1 MEMKYGRF
9 FKLKNGEKEYIE
21 ISDEYDSFYERDRRM
36 DSLKNKVWEYHKET
50 EDTDEEIEKIR
61 RVKHKIKNGLNKW
74 EIALLI
80 ALCSIYAS
88 ILQICPM
95 WLKVL
100 VVFLTILWT
109 VYCYRKDNQTT
120 NEI

>member
-21 ISDEYDSFYERDRRM
+21 ISDEYDSFYERDSRM

-50 EDTDEEIEKIR
+50 EDTDEES

>member
-1 MEMKYGRF
+1 MKYGRF

-21 ISDEYDSFYERDRRM
+21 ISDEYDLFYERDSRM
-36 DSLKNKVWEYHKET
+36 DSLKNKVLEYHIQT
-50 EDTDEEIEKIR
+50 EDTDEEIEKMRGI
-61 RVKHKIKNGLNKW
+61 KYKIENRLNAW

-80 ALCSIYAS
+80 TVCSIYAF

-100 VVFLTILWT
+100 LVFLTILWT
-109 VYCYRKDNQTT
+109 VYCYRKKQSSNK
-120 NEI
+120 

>member
-9 FKLKNGEKEYIE
+9 FNLKNGEKEYIE
-21 ISDEYDSFYERDRRM
+21 VSDEYDSLYQRDKLMENLKYLVNKYHYETVKLDNELEKMRGI
-36 DSLKNKVWEYHKET
+36 KYK
-50 EDTDEEIEKIR
+50 IENR
-61 RVKHKIKNGLNKW
+61 LNAW
-74 EIALLI
+74 GIALLI
-80 ALCSIYAS
+80 TVCSIYAF

-109 VYCYRKDNQTT
+109 VYCYRKKQSSNK
-120 NEI
+120 